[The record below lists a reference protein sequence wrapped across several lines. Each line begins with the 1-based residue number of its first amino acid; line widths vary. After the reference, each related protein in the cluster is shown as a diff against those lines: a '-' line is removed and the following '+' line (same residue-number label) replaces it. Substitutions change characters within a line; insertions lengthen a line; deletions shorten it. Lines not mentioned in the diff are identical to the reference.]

1 MSPFLLSNTDMT
13 ISHASITD
21 PNLHE
26 PKGVSTAAANTAYV
40 SNGAGSGAWSKI
52 PTQGLAGISANGTAN
67 QVVVVDGAGAFN
79 LQWPVSH
86 GFCYFFNSGTPAVI
100 TYPSTYTKVAP
111 TTTPSGTPK
120 EFTEG
125 TNARLTY
132 TGALPRHAII
142 EASAT
147 LAQSSGADRDIR
159 IAIYKNGILLPASED
174 LLTANSGIK
183 RQVSTICSTNC
194 SQNDY
199 FEMFIRNEGA
209 SGDVSVY
216 SVKLSVRAF
225 LS

>member
-1 MSPFLLSNTDMT
+1 MSPFLFVNTNMT

-26 PKGVSTAAANTAYV
+26 PKGVSTAAANTAYI

-67 QVVVVDGAGAFN
+67 QVVVVDGAGAFS
-79 LQWPVSH
+79 LQWPVAH
-86 GFCYFFNSGTPAVI
+86 GFCYFFNSGTPSVI
-100 TYPSTYTKVAP
+100 TFPSTYAKVSP
-111 TTTPSGTPK
+111 TTIPSGTPK

-132 TGALPRHAII
+132 TGTLARHAVI

-147 LAQSSGADRDIR
+147 LSQSSGADRDIR
-159 IAIYKNGILLPASED
+159 IGIYKNGILLPSSED
-174 LLTANSGIK
+174 LLTASSGHK
-183 RQVSTICSTNC
+183 RQVSTICNTSCATG
-194 SQNDY
+194 DY
-199 FEMFIRNEGA
+199 FEMFVRNEGA

-216 SVKLSVRAF
+216 SLKLSVRAF